1 MEVAEEV
8 LVDGGLVEGVLILEF
23 GREIDAVVLTDV
35 ADGLGRDAQ
44 RGVRAWIQRDSLNEL
59 SG

>member
-1 MEVAEEV
+1 MAEEV

-35 ADGLGRDAQ
+35 ADGLRRKLLSFGTDAH
-44 RGVRAWIQRDSLNEL
+44 RIENMTSAL
-59 SG
+59 

>member
-1 MEVAEEV
+1 MVVYLIERSSFLEVAEEV

-35 ADGLGRDAQ
+35 ADGLGR
-44 RGVRAWIQRDSLNEL
+44 EL
-59 SG
+59 LGSG